1 MSLLEIQ
8 VVEIGEDLTE
18 IEEDVTG
25 LDQDVNFL
33 FEETIIQD
41 ERIFNLEQI
50 SIGILGDLELVK
62 GDIESKFFKM
72 KNRRIYIKVLNCC
85 S

>member
-1 MSLLEIQ
+1 MA
-8 VVEIGEDLTE
+8 E

-50 SIGILGDLELVK
+50 SIGILGDLDQIE
-62 GDIESKFFKM
+62 DNIESLFLQLLF
-72 KNRRIYIKVLNCC
+72 
-85 S
+85 